1 MDREE
6 FRKMIESFQPTYS
19 MEEKRMVMKWYDEC
33 SGATKQEVIKEG
45 ERNRILRNAARFVG
59 RMNMERG
66 IRIMDDGKDLD
77 NIFHIFACEIKKIDN
92 INHIDR
98 VKGMMESLLQ
108 TLAQQEAKVREQH
121 IQQLQ
126 DKMKQIQQELFEY
139 GITSK

>member
-1 MDREE
+1 MTREE
-6 FRKMIESFQPTYS
+6 FTSAINAFNYTVEQRRI
-19 MEEKRMVMKWYDEC
+19 VLKWFDEC
-33 SGATKQEVIKEG
+33 SGAKKQEVIQELDQ
-45 ERNRILRNAARFVG
+45 NRILRNAARFAG